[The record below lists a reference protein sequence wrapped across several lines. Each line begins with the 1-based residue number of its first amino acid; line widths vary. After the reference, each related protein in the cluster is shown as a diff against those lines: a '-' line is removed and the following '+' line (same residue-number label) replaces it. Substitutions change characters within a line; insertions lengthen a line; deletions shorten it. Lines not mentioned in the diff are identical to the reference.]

1 MNGAGLPMRS
11 EITGGETADV
21 KGVGLVMAKDLPEPE
36 HLLADK
42 GYDADKVR
50 EKLEERGI
58 VAVIPMRRNRK
69 EWRTVD
75 RDFYRWRNLV
85 ERCFSKLK
93 QWRRVATR
101 YDKTALSFLGFIDIA
116 SVRVWLRFLST

>member
-1 MNGAGLPMRS
+1 MRS
-11 EITGGETADV
+11 EITGGETADI
-21 KGVGLVMAKDLPEPE
+21 KGFDLVMPQDLPEPE
-36 HLLADK
+36 YFLADK

-50 EKLEERGI
+50 EKLEERRI
-58 VAVIPMRRNRK
+58 VAVSPMRRNRK
-69 EWRTVD
+69 EWRAVD

-93 QWRRVATR
+93 QSRRVATR

-116 SVRVWLRFLST
+116 SVRIWLRFLSK

>member
-1 MNGAGLPMRS
+1 MRR
-11 EITGGETADV
+11 EITGGETAGI
-21 KGVGLVMAKDLPEPE
+21 KGVDLVMTKELPEPACFR
-36 HLLADK
+36 ADK

-50 EKLEERGI
+50 ENLDERRI

-69 EWRTVD
+69 GWRAAD

-101 YDKTALSFLGFIDIA
+101 HHKTALSFLGFIDIA
-116 SVRVWLRFLST
+116 SMRIWLNRAGFSGGSQP